1 MSSEDFLDDGT
12 PIRLKI
18 TIDGRQV
25 LLHVL
30 LGLSLLLESSV
41 VAWSAS
47 PNSST
52 IHVQ

>member
-25 LLHVL
+25 LLPPCVARFDFAPGKL
-30 LGLSLLLESSV
+30 CCGLECFAELKH
-41 VAWSAS
+41 
-47 PNSST
+47 NS
-52 IHVQ
+52 